1 MGSVYEGPEDKR
13 FDQGSIDVSVFV
25 NWVDSVCPVPVMVS
39 LYLLLL
45 LLLTQG
51 GSDLL
56 AEHLICRH
64 LTFDCRAQCLMLSTM
79 IGVFQ
84 SIFPHGLPILKSLH
98 CAGVATLNLP
108 QCPTAT
114 SLQFQQFAY
123 YDSRLRR
130 ASHSFASIAQ
140 LILNEMQAPYERVNE

>member
-51 GSDLL
+51 GVGPTGRAPHLQALDIRLSGPMFDALNHDWGLSVHIPPWL
-56 AEHLICRH
+56 AHSQIAALRWRRH
-64 LTFDCRAQCLMLSTM
+64 S
-79 IGVFQ
+79 
-84 SIFPHGLPILKSLH
+84 
-98 CAGVATLNLP
+98 
-108 QCPTAT
+108 
-114 SLQFQQFAY
+114 
-123 YDSRLRR
+123 
-130 ASHSFASIAQ
+130 
-140 LILNEMQAPYERVNE
+140 